1 MRKKEESSQDEN
13 VNGLKKSIENI
24 IGSNTK
30 LRRKKKTEQD
40 IRKELFIETINN
52 IEKLYQR
59 GVAIEKIYGINF
71 INYDEPFFEI
81 IDNFILYTFGKEIA
95 ELIYFYL
102 YDRVN
107 EDGTINALMDQ
118 NKNEIVLKD
127 ANDLWLLIQVIIA
140 KGKVNEA

>member
-71 INYDEPFFEI
+71 INYDESFFEI